1 MHKLTTIIWMYS
13 LGVMMGMVFEQNVN
27 FYHTK
32 VRQAIAECEKSLP
45 RDQECQVIILAN
57 PKENK

>member
-1 MHKLTTIIWMYS
+1 MKHIIIGIW
-13 LGVMMGMVFEQNVN
+13 LLVLFIWGMIFEQNIN
-27 FYHTK
+27 FHLIK
-32 VRQAIAECEKSLP
+32 ARQAIAECEKSLP

>member
-1 MHKLTTIIWMYS
+1 MYS

-45 RDQECQVIILAN
+45 RDQECQVIILTK